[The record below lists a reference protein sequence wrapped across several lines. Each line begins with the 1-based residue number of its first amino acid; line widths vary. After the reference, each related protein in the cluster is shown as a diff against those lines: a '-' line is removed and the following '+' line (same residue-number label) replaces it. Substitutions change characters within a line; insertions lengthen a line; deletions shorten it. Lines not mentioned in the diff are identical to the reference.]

1 MAGKIQLGKSTSLDS
16 MKLLEGRMLVVGN
29 SGSGKSY
36 LLRVLCEQVVDKI
49 PTIILD
55 REGEF
60 STLRE
65 KHDVAL
71 IGEGGEADVSVSTAA
86 KLARTLVELGISAV
100 INLSDLPSKTD
111 KRRFVRVFL
120 DALLALPRSLWRPM
134 IVIVDEAHD
143 FCPETGREAES
154 RESVVR
160 LMDSGRKRGICGILA
175 TQRFAKLAKDAA
187 AEANNVCVGHI
198 VQDVDL
204 KRASD
209 ILGFSGRSEWATL
222 RDLEAGQWF
231 AFGPAFAHR
240 GIEKFTGSRATTTH
254 PKPGERHKLK
264 PPAPSRSILKVAPEL
279 QALKVAVAAEQDE
292 IVRLRAEN
300 KELRSRRSPVAA
312 AAPVDTT
319 RHVLAGR
326 EDVLRMVEP
335 AVASVLAARTYAFEA
350 MSVAVAEA
358 KHQMELTLKDLVQA
372 TSRKNYGVPRVSNGT
387 NGKSTPAPASLRK
400 QQTRPALH
408 PTDAKRMGEIKT
420 KIRADAGIADPALGR
435 GGMRRLMVVIAQ
447 HPEGVERT
455 TLGLLAQIPMKGG
468 TFSTYMGR
476 LRSYGWVRDEGTRMF
491 ATDAGIAALGE
502 FEPLP
507 TGADAARY
515 WLDWCGRGGQRRI
528 LEVLLEAGP
537 AGIDREELIRRS
549 NINDS
554 GGTFSTYLGRL
565 RTARLVEGRDRLKIT
580 ACIGG

>member
-240 GIEKFTGSRATTTH
+240 GIEKFTG
-254 PKPGERHKLK
+254 
-264 PPAPSRSILKVAPEL
+264 
-279 QALKVAVAAEQDE
+279 
-292 IVRLRAEN
+292 
-300 KELRSRRSPVAA
+300 
-312 AAPVDTT
+312 
-319 RHVLAGR
+319 
-326 EDVLRMVEP
+326 
-335 AVASVLAARTYAFEA
+335 
-350 MSVAVAEA
+350 
-358 KHQMELTLKDLVQA
+358 
-372 TSRKNYGVPRVSNGT
+372 
-387 NGKSTPAPASLRK
+387 
-400 QQTRPALH
+400 
-408 PTDAKRMGEIKT
+408 
-420 KIRADAGIADPALGR
+420 
-435 GGMRRLMVVIAQ
+435 
-447 HPEGVERT
+447 
-455 TLGLLAQIPMKGG
+455 
-468 TFSTYMGR
+468 
-476 LRSYGWVRDEGTRMF
+476 
-491 ATDAGIAALGE
+491 
-502 FEPLP
+502 
-507 TGADAARY
+507 
-515 WLDWCGRGGQRRI
+515 
-528 LEVLLEAGP
+528 
-537 AGIDREELIRRS
+537 
-549 NINDS
+549 
-554 GGTFSTYLGRL
+554 
-565 RTARLVEGRDRLKIT
+565 
-580 ACIGG
+580 